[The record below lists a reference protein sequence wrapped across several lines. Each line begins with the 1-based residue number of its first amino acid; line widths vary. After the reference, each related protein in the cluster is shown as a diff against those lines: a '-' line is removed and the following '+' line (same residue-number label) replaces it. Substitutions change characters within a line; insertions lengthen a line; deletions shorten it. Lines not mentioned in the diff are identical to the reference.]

1 MRFELVGRHTGKQYL
16 DNTSS
21 DAKSINPYT
30 VADIRLHWSPKIK
43 SLKSLTLSLMAFNVF
58 NELYESNG
66 YTFGYIAGGTRVD
79 ENYYYPQAGRNFM
92 IKTDIRF

>member
-1 MRFELVGRHTGKQYL
+1 
-16 DNTSS
+16 
-21 DAKSINPYT
+21 
-30 VADIRLHWSPKIK
+30 WSPKIK